1 MPSLIP
7 HAGLAVL
14 LAIGL
19 LGQFYSKKF
28 LVVVLVVLA
37 VPELDTVLGLVIDGA
52 HRTLLHTLVLPGLFA
67 IILAWDSTRGNAWL
81 RKRFGAFGVRL
92 AWVALL
98 VHVLAHVLL
107 DWTHLEGINLLWPLH
122 DQFFKLEGELYLS
135 SSDGLVQT
143 FVEISPDPET
153 GRQSID
159 AGGGGSRT
167 ETQVAN
173 PVQPGL
179 NSEPDPVD
187 RRFLLVNQGW
197 QLYLVLTGLF
207 AVVAKKLQSNTC
219 SDGGGPRVPPDRP
232 RQ

>member
-7 HAGLAVL
+7 HAGLALL

-19 LGQFYSKKF
+19 LGHYYSKRA
-28 LVVVLVVLA
+28 LALILVVLVI
-37 VPELDTVLGLVIDGA
+37 PEVDTVLGLVIDGA
-52 HRTLLHTLVLPGLFA
+52 HRTVLHNLVLPGVLVVL
-67 IILAWDSTRGNAWL
+67 LAWDETRGAAWV
-81 RKRFGAFGVRL
+81 RRRFGATGVRI

-98 VHVLAHVLL
+98 VHTFAHVFL

-135 SSDGLVQT
+135 STDGLVQSFIDIT
-143 FVEISPDPET
+143 TDPET
-153 GRQSID
+153 GEQTID

-173 PVQPGL
+173 PVQPGPEA
-179 NSEPDPVD
+179 EPEPTE

-197 QLYLVLTGLF
+197 QLYLVLVGLF
-207 AVVAKKLQSNTC
+207 SVLARKLQDDVGAA
-219 SDGGGPRVPPDRP
+219 DGGD
-232 RQ
+232 